1 MLYPTMTSPTRAP
14 KHDCIFILRSSNQL
28 HPKGAIALI
37 IRAIIRAIPKNYLT
51 SGQSAFDHKKA
62 ALPPS
67 AQCFYTLSS
76 RRNSSCLPLLLLFPC
91 APYKPNELKE
101 ICAKSSQI
109 GQGSQCCLRAVAP
122 PVCHFHLLFLML
134 FTSQASLKNTA
145 QNEAFL

>member
-37 IRAIIRAIPKNYLT
+37 IRAIIRVITTNYLT

-76 RRNSSCLPLLLLFPC
+76 RRNSSCLPLPLLFPC
-91 APYKPNELKE
+91 APYKPNELKQKAAPNLRN
-101 ICAKSSQI
+101 CS
-109 GQGSQCCLRAVAP
+109 GGSQRSPRAFCHAALITRCLFIAR
-122 PVCHFHLLFLML
+122 
-134 FTSQASLKNTA
+134 KNG
-145 QNEAFL
+145 